1 MSRLDAFDF
10 AILKALQANG
20 RMTKVALAQAVNLSP
35 SPCVERLKKLEKA
48 GYINGYRAMV
58 DLRRLGPVTEVHVEV
73 TLANHQ
79 AADFRRFE
87 AAVMDLPE
95 IVECAATGGGIDYV
109 MKAVVADVDAYQ
121 RLMDGLLDAG
131 VGIERYFGY
140 IVTKAVKNTAPPLP
154 AGPESPDDSE
164 KR

>member
-1 MSRLDAFDF
+1 MSKLDAYDL
-10 AILKALQANG
+10 AILAALQANG
-20 RMTKVALAQAVNLSP
+20 RMTKVALAETVNLSP

-48 GYINGYRAMV
+48 GYITGYRALV

-87 AAVMDLPE
+87 AAVIELPE
-95 IVECAATGGGIDYV
+95 IAECVATGGGIDYL
-109 MKAVVADVDAYQ
+109 MKVVVADVDAYQ
-121 RLMDGLLDAG
+121 RLMDRLLDAG

-140 IVTKAVKNTAPPLP
+140 IVTKAVKNAPPALP
-154 AGPESPDDSE
+154 SPPRSE